1 MTFGL
6 ARVPFLSQGF
16 RPFFLAGAPWAAT
29 AMILWIGELAGLWRF
44 AESYGAIAWHA
55 HELLFGYVSAVVS
68 GFLLTAIPNWTGRL
82 PLRGGPLLALFA
94 LWLAGRLALLIVDW
108 IGIAAAATIDAA
120 FLVVFAF
127 VILREIIAGRNWR
140 NLKTV
145 VLVSV
150 LAVGNIAFHFEVIV
164 ARAPDISVRIGT
176 SVIVG
181 LIMLIGGRIIPSFTR
196 NWLAKQ
202 GSSRFPASFDRFDQL
217 ALAASGFALL
227 LWVATPAAWVA
238 GVALAAAAIFQVGR
252 LARWSG
258 GATWREPLVLV
269 LHIGYAFVPAG
280 FGTVAVSI
288 LLPDLMP
295 AHDALHAWTV
305 GAVGVMTLAVMTRAS
320 LGHTGRELLAT
331 GTTRLIY
338 VAIVSAALLRL
349 ATPLSTGATAALLS
363 LAGLSWIAG
372 FAIFV
377 AAYGPMLVRQRQA
390 ASGG

>member
-1 MTFGL
+1 LTFGL

-16 RPFFLAGAPWAAT
+16 RPFFLAGAFWAGT
-29 AMILWIGELAGLWRF
+29 AMILWIGELAGFWRF
-44 AESYGAIAWHA
+44 AESYGPIAWHA
-55 HELLFGYVSAVVS
+55 HELLFGYVSAVVG

-82 PLRGGPLLALFA
+82 PVRGGPLLGLFV
-94 LWLAGRLALLIVDW
+94 LWMAGRVALLIVDW
-108 IGIAAAATIDAA
+108 IGLAAAATIDAA
-120 FLVVFAF
+120 FLVVFAM

-150 LAVGNIAFHFEVIV
+150 LAAGNIVFHVEVI
-164 ARAPDISVRIGT
+164 ASGAPDISVRIGV

-202 GSSRFPASFDRFDQL
+202 GSPRRPASFGRFDEL
-217 ALAASGFALL
+217 TLAASGFALL
-227 LWVATPAAWVA
+227 LWVAAPAAWDA
-238 GVALAAAAIFQVGR
+238 GVAFAAAAIIQVGR

-258 GATWREPLVLV
+258 AATWREPLVFV
-269 LHIGYAFVPAG
+269 LHLGYAFVPAG
-280 FGTVAVSI
+280 FGTVAASI
-288 LLPDLMP
+288 LLPDLVP
-295 AHDALHAWTV
+295 GQDALHAWTV

-320 LGHTGRELLAT
+320 LGHTGRELVAT

-338 VAIVSAALLRL
+338 VAIVSAALFRL
-349 ATPLSTGATAALLS
+349 AAPLSTGAIATLLS

-372 FAIFV
+372 FGTFV
-377 AAYGPMLVRQRQA
+377 VAYAPMLVRQRQA
-390 ASGG
+390 SSGS